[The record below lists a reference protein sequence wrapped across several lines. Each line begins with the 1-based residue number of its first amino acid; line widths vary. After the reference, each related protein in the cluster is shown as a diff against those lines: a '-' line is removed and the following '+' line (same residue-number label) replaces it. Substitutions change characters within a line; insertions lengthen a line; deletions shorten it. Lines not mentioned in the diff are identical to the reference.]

1 MTTYLCVYLGSFVV
15 ALVVTPLVIRT
26 AYHINAVAVP
36 GVRTIHTRPIPR
48 IGGVA
53 IFLSAVSLVVP
64 VLFLDNRIGEDF
76 RAIRGEVISLLCAAG
91 FIFVIGLI
99 DDLKGLAARFKFLVE
114 LTAASALYFIG
125 IRINSI
131 AIADGL
137 VLHLG
142 GWGFV
147 LTVLWMVGV
156 TNAVNLSDGLDGL
169 AAGISAVACAV
180 ISILAVQ
187 DDIPV
192 LAVLMLALAGGL
204 CGFLLFNFNPARVF
218 MGDCGSLFIGFTI
231 AASSVMCVAKTTAFV
246 GLALPA
252 LALGI
257 PIFDTLFSMVRR
269 FLERRSLFAPDRS
282 HFHHRLLD
290 LGLHHR
296 HVVIAIYLAT
306 LLATGLGSLML
317 ISEDLDSLIIFGCI
331 LFLILLL
338 FRAVGAVRL
347 RETLAC
353 LRANSACL
361 RRERD
366 ERKTFEFLQLRFRQ
380 AGSDRDRWQA
390 ICEAAQQLELA
401 WVSLRTIHPDGSVD
415 TSVWRRPG
423 TPAEFPHIITMHLP
437 ILDSRH
443 NREMEFEVAI
453 LVNHSLE
460 SASHRASLFNRL
472 IEEHASFHG
481 APQRRPDAVPAELPR
496 DEAIADS
503 NRISSV
509 RPRL

>member
-1 MTTYLCVYLGSFVV
+1 MTTYLCVCLGSFSL
-15 ALVVTPLVIRT
+15 ALIVTPLVIRM
-26 AYHINAVAVP
+26 AYRINAVAVP
-36 GVRTIHTRPIPR
+36 GVRTIHTRPVPR

-53 IFLSAVSLVVP
+53 IFLSTMCLIVP
-64 VLFLDNRIGEDF
+64 ALFLDNRIGEEF
-76 RAIRGEVISLLCAAG
+76 RAVCWEISSLLCAAS

-99 DDLKGLAARFKFLVE
+99 DDLKGLPARFKFLAE
-114 LTAASALYFIG
+114 LMAAGALYFIG
-125 IRINSI
+125 IRINSV
-131 AIADGL
+131 AITDDL

-142 GWGFV
+142 SWGFL
-147 LTVLWMVGV
+147 LTLLWIVGV

-169 AAGISAVACAV
+169 AAGISAVACGV
-180 ISILAVQ
+180 ISILAIQ
-187 DDIPV
+187 DSISV
-192 LAVLMLALAGGL
+192 LAVLMLALVGSL

-231 AASSVMCVAKTTAFV
+231 AASSVMCFAKTTAFV

-290 LGLHHR
+290 LGLHQR
-296 HVVIAIYLAT
+296 HVVVAIYLAT
-306 LLATGLGSLML
+306 LLATGLGLFML
-317 ISEDLDSLIIFGCI
+317 ISDDLDSLIIFGCTV
-331 LFLILLL
+331 FLIVLL

-347 RETLAC
+347 RESVAH
-353 LRANSACL
+353 LRANSVCL
-361 RRERD
+361 RRDRQERQ
-366 ERKTFEFLQLRFRQ
+366 TFEFLQLRFRQ
-380 AGSDRDRWQA
+380 ACSDRDRWQA

-401 WVSLRTIHPDGSVD
+401 WVSLRTIHADGSID

-423 TPAEFPHIITMHLP
+423 TPAKSPHILTMNLP
-437 ILDSRH
+437 ITDPRNH
-443 NREMEFEVAI
+443 HVMEFEVAI

-472 IEEHASFHG
+472 IEEHASFNSK
-481 APQRRPDAVPAELPR
+481 PPRRSRGTPVESPHDQAV
-496 DEAIADS
+496 ADS
-503 NRISSV
+503 DRTPPV
-509 RPRL
+509 HPRL

>member
-1 MTTYLCVYLGSFVV
+1 MTTYLCVYLGSFVL
-15 ALVVTPLVIRT
+15 ALVVTPLVIRM

-36 GVRTIHTRPIPR
+36 GVRTIHTRPVPR

-53 IFLSAVSLVVP
+53 IFLAAVCLVVP

-76 RAIRGEVISLLCAAG
+76 RAVRGEVISLLGAAG
-91 FIFVIGLI
+91 FIFLIGLI
-99 DDLKGLAARFKFLVE
+99 DDLKGLPARFKFLVE
-114 LTAASALYFIG
+114 LIVASALYFVG

-131 AIADGL
+131 AVTGDL

-142 GWGFV
+142 GWGFL

-180 ISILAVQ
+180 ISILAIQ
-187 DDIPV
+187 DDIRV

-290 LGLHHR
+290 LGLRHR

-317 ISEDLDSLIIFGCI
+317 ISEGLDSLIIFGCI
-331 LFLILLL
+331 LFLIVLL

-347 RETLAC
+347 RETLAG

-366 ERKTFEFLQLRFRQ
+366 ERRTFEFLQLRFRQ

-401 WVSLRTIHPDGSVD
+401 WVSLRTTLADGSVD

-423 TPAEFPHIITMHLP
+423 TPAKSPRIITMQLP
-437 ILDSRH
+437 IVDSRR
-443 NREMEFEVAI
+443 NRVMEFEVAI

-481 APQRRPDAVPAELPR
+481 TPQRRSGATPVALPR
-496 DEAIADS
+496 DQAIADS
-503 NRISSV
+503 NRMSSIH
-509 RPRL
+509 PRL